1 VSAAETAP
9 RPTLA
14 TLDKL
19 VEMLDAFSSER
30 PRWALNDLSRRL
42 GWDKATTYRF
52 VTKLVELGFLE
63 RDRDGSY
70 GLGTFPLELS
80 ARALGANPVRQ
91 RLRTAMR
98 EIAARTGLTT
108 QVGFL
113 DGAEVVIAFSEE
125 GTMLVNAAAR
135 LGARLPVHATAIGK
149 AILAQFGED
158 EAAALVPEALDGLTA
173 RTIATRP
180 QLLAEVAEVRASGI
194 AHAWSELAEG
204 LDAVAV
210 PLPRA
215 VLGTVAA
222 IGCAGPSADAPLKR
236 DVVQAALHDAAAEL
250 RLFAI

>member
-1 VSAAETAP
+1 
-9 RPTLA
+9 
-14 TLDKL
+14 
-19 VEMLDAFSSER
+19 
-30 PRWALNDLSRRL
+30 
-42 GWDKATTYRF
+42 
-52 VTKLVELGFLE
+52 
-63 RDRDGSY
+63 
-70 GLGTFPLELS
+70 
-80 ARALGANPVRQ
+80 
-91 RLRTAMR
+91 
-98 EIAARTGLTT
+98 
-108 QVGFL
+108 
-113 DGAEVVIAFSEE
+113 
-125 GTMLVNAAAR
+125 
-135 LGARLPVHATAIGK
+135 
-149 AILAQFGED
+149 
-158 EAAALVPEALDGLTA
+158 LVPEALDGLTA